1 MRVDGLR
8 HALTPVK
15 AEILAKYDRPV
26 PRYTS
31 YPTAPHFH
39 AGIGPRIYHQWLAGL
54 PSGMVASLYIH
65 VPFCRTLC
73 WYCGCHTWAISRSRP
88 VEGYDVLLRAELR
101 LVAATAPKPLRLTH
115 VHWGGG
121 TPTTLGPNAIEVL
134 GDELRSCFEMAQD
147 AEIAMEIDPRML
159 DDALAQAMRAA
170 GVNRASI
177 GVQDFSS
184 SVQKAVNRVQPF
196 DMVAAAVD
204 RLRRVGI
211 ECINFDLMYGLPL
224 QSTESVVE
232 NVDRAV
238 TLRPQRLALFG
249 YAHVPWMKPHQR
261 LIEEHGLPDAPARW
275 AQFAAASARL
285 QEHGYVWVG
294 LDHFARPDDS
304 LAKAAA
310 NGALR
315 RNFQGY
321 TTDTADLLIGIGPSA
336 IGALPQGYVQN
347 APDFGTWRKAVE
359 KGEFATARGIALSQD
374 DRLRRHVIE
383 RLMCDLTIDPSRAAK
398 TFGLT
403 DPAFDE
409 EAARLETLVA
419 DGLLARDDDRFRLT
433 EDGRPLMRAVAA
445 VFDRYLSTAEG
456 RHTRVV

>member
-1 MRVDGLR
+1 MRVDDLR
-8 HALTPVK
+8 RALTPVR

-39 AGIGPRIYHQWLAGL
+39 AGIGPRIYRQWLDGQ
-54 PSGMVASLYIH
+54 PSGTAASLYIH

-73 WYCGCHTWAISRSRP
+73 WYCGCHTWAISRARP
-88 VEGYDVLLRAELR
+88 VEGYSALLRAELR
-101 LVAATAPKPLRLTH
+101 LVAAAAPQPLRLTH

-121 TPTTLGPNAIEVL
+121 TPTTLGPNAIEIL
-134 GDELRSCFEMAQD
+134 GDELRSCFEVAQD

-159 DDALAQAMRAA
+159 DDALANAMRAA

-177 GVQDFSS
+177 GVQDFSP
-184 SVQKAVNRVQPF
+184 SVQKTVNRIQPF

-211 ECINFDLMYGLPL
+211 ERVNFDLMYGLPL
-224 QSTESVVE
+224 QSPESLIE

-238 TLRPQRLALFG
+238 MLRPPRLALFG

-261 LIEEHGLPDAPARW
+261 LIEEHGLPDVPTRW
-275 AQFAAASARL
+275 AQFAAASTRL

-294 LDHFARPDDS
+294 LDHFARPDDP
-304 LAKAAA
+304 LTTAAT
-310 NGALR
+310 NGSLR

-347 APDFGTWRKAVE
+347 APDFGTWCKAVAR
-359 KGEFATARGIALSQD
+359 GEFATARGIALSRD
-374 DRLRRHVIE
+374 DRLRRYVIE
-383 RLMCDLTIDPSRAAK
+383 RLMCDLAIDPVRAAK
-398 TFGLT
+398 AFGLT
-403 DPAFDE
+403 DPALGE
-409 EAARLETLVA
+409 EMAQLETLVA
-419 DGLLARDDDRFRLT
+419 DGLLARDDDRFLLT
-433 EDGRPLMRAVAA
+433 ADGRPLMRAVAA
-445 VFDRYLSTAEG
+445 VFDRYLVTAEG
-456 RHTRVV
+456 RHTRAL